1 MCPGFQNFTTGP
13 NHQSSEISAMMI
25 LLEKVEEGDSQGR
38 AGPHL
43 AITSTGVTE
52 ESLLEVH

>member
-1 MCPGFQNFTTGP
+1 
-13 NHQSSEISAMMI
+13 MI

-52 ESLLEVH
+52 ESLLEVHCELYCEIEMKLHSGK